1 MNNNPSMSQSG
12 AQNGAS
18 PQTHGAHAAPVAPNT
33 EATVEIMAKKYKP
46 YDLKSFRKIPEVQK
60 YLSAEQIHAIE
71 VVSHVFPFK
80 TNNYVVEEL
89 IDWSNFEKDPMFVL
103 NFPQKHM
110 LKDEHFDK
118 MAKCLKEF
126 PDDSVKQLEVAN
138 EIRRTL
144 NPHPAG
150 QMEHNVP
157 DLYGQKLPGMQH
169 KYKETALFFPSQG
182 QTCHA
187 YCTFCFRW
195 PQFVGLD
202 DMKFAMKEVDQLVTY
217 LQANPQITDVLF
229 TGGDPMVM
237 KAATIRTYVQGLLDA
252 DLPNLRTIRF
262 GTKSLTYWPYK
273 FVTDPEAHDV
283 LDIFRDVVAAGKQLA
298 IMAHFNHPVELST
311 PVVKEAVRRINK
323 TGAVIRSQ
331 TPLLRNINDNAAVWE
346 RKWRKE
352 AQMGIIP
359 YYMFVVRDTGAQDY
373 FGVPLVEAHK
383 IFREAYTKV
392 SGLCRTVRGPSMSAD
407 PGKVEPATIKGEKV
421 LVLRFLQGRNPD
433 WVGQPFFAQYDEKA
447 IWLNDLKPAFG
458 ETEFFYEPELR
469 AIYEKGG
476 ATGRKGYMKELKAAM
491 TSG

>member
-1 MNNNPSMSQSG
+1 MTTIPSPS
-12 AQNGAS
+12 QNG
-18 PQTHGAHAAPVAPNT
+18 HAAKPTTPHAATSVEAP
-33 EATVEIMAKKYKP
+33 EIPAKKYKP
-46 YDLKSFRKIPEVQK
+46 YDLRTFRKIPQVEQHLSEEQK
-60 YLSAEQIHAIE
+60 HDIE

-89 IDWSNFEKDPMFVL
+89 IDWPNFATDPMYVL

-110 LKDEHFDK
+110 LKPEHFAK
-118 MAKCLKEF
+118 MDQCLREF
-126 PDDSVKQLEVAN
+126 PDDAAKQLEVAN
-138 EIRRTL
+138 EIRHTL

-157 DLYGQKLPGMQH
+157 ELYEQKLPGMQH
-169 KYKETALFFPSQG
+169 KYKETVLFFPSQG

-202 DMKFAMKEVDQLVTY
+202 DMKFAMKEVDQLVEY
-217 LQANPQITDVLF
+217 LQQNPQITDVLF

-311 PVVKEAVRRINK
+311 PVVQEAIRRINK

-331 TPLLRNINDNAAVWE
+331 TPLLRNINDDPAIWE

-352 AQMGIIP
+352 AQLGVIP

-373 FGVPLVEAHK
+373 FGVPLVRAHE

-407 PGKVEPATIKGEKV
+407 PGKVEVIGPAEINGEKV
-421 LVLRFLQGRNPD
+421 LTLRFLQGRNPD
-433 WVGQPFFAQYDEKA
+433 WVGKPFFAQYDEGA

-458 ETEFFYEPELR
+458 QEEFFYEKELK

-476 ATGRKGYMKELKAAM
+476 ATGRKGYMKELKALM